1 MGVAAPA
8 LREKQTI
15 RYRMLSRVE
24 NANVRSGQ
32 RAARPN
38 LPQLR
43 TFADVGPGGDA
54 QYFS

>member
-15 RYRMLSRVE
+15 CYRMLSRVE